1 MASQIEEKLKKAYA
15 LRYEGRYRE
24 AIALLE
30 EILEEDPLFPPAH
43 HLLGLIYGFIGE
55 FEKSLE
61 ELKKAVE
68 IDGQFIQARNDLA
81 LTYAMLGMFEE
92 AKQEFRKVLELDPG
106 NALATKHLH
115 LMETEEI

>member
-1 MASQIEEKLKKAYA
+1 MDEKLRKAWA
-15 LRYEGRYRE
+15 LRFEGKYQE
-24 AIALLE
+24 AIAILQ
-30 EILEEDPLFPPAH
+30 EILGEDPLCAPAH

-61 ELKKAVE
+61 ELQKAVE
-68 IDGQFIQARNDLA
+68 LDGNFIQARNDLA
-81 LTYAMLGMFEE
+81 LTYAMLGMYEE
-92 AKQEFRKVLELDPG
+92 AKAEFKKVLEIDPG

>member
-1 MASQIEEKLKKAYA
+1 MEEKLQKAYA
-15 LRYEGRYRE
+15 LRHEGRYRE
-24 AIALLE
+24 AIALLQ
-30 EILEEDPLFPPAH
+30 EILEKDPLSSPAH

-61 ELKKAVE
+61 ELRRAVE
-68 IDGQFIQARNDLA
+68 IDEGFIQARNDLA
-81 LTYAMLGMFEE
+81 LTYAMLGMYEE
-92 AKQEFRKVLELDPG
+92 AKQEFRRVLELDPH

>member
-1 MASQIEEKLKKAYA
+1 MEEKLGKART
-15 LRYEGRYRE
+15 LRYEGKYDE
-24 AIALLE
+24 AITLLQ
-30 EILEEDPLFPPAH
+30 EILQEDPSCSAAH

-68 IDGQFIQARNDLA
+68 IENDFIQARNDLA
-81 LTYAMLGMFEE
+81 LTYAMLGMYDE

-106 NALATKHLH
+106 NALATKHLR

>member
-1 MASQIEEKLKKAYA
+1 MDEKLRQAFA
-15 LRYEGRYRE
+15 FRYEGKYKE

-30 EILEEDPLFPPAH
+30 EILQEDPSCPPAH

-61 ELKKAVE
+61 ELRKAVE
-68 IDGQFIQARNDLA
+68 LDGSFIQARNDLA
-81 LTYAMLGMFEE
+81 LTYAMLGMYEE
-92 AKQEFRKVLELDPG
+92 AKQEFQKVLEIDPG
-106 NALATKHLH
+106 NPLATKHLR